1 MASFS
6 IDITD
11 IKFAGGKTG
20 SELITISNA
29 PSGGI
34 GISNTDYS
42 THFQV
47 VVESSNQV
55 YRIKT
60 KATNTSGSSYTSYI
74 RFYNNSDNTDYVDV
88 SIEQYSIDTIRL
100 YGDNIYSSGGSS
112 FDAVIGSEG
121 DALYVYV
128 DAAAGAGVR

>member
-34 GISNTDYS
+34 GISDTGYS

-74 RFYNNSDNTDYVDV
+74 RFYNNSDNTDYIDV
-88 SIEQYSIDTIRL
+88 AIEQYSIDTI
-100 YGDNIYSSGGSS
+100 
-112 FDAVIGSEG
+112 
-121 DALYVYV
+121 
-128 DAAAGAGVR
+128 